1 MKFLFTPTKVAA
13 TEGTGH
19 NKCHQERGET
29 GTLCITTGCKVGCHF
44 GHQCA
49 DPQDPTIP
57 PPDVRQRMI
66 GMCSCDTYTPA
77 VGHMSVIPH
86 PGF

>member
-29 GTLCITTGCKVGCHF
+29 GTLCVTMGCKVNCHF

-49 DPQDPTIP
+49 DPQNPTVP
-57 PPDVRQRMI
+57 LPDVRQRM
-66 GMCSCDTYTPA
+66 GTCDAYTPA
-77 VGHMSVIPH
+77 VGHTSAIQH